1 MKKRLYRFLIELTN
15 KKGVSRMLK
24 KFAQSKLSKPLIP
37 SYIKTFHIN
46 TEEML
51 EDVRSFNS
59 LHELFIRKLKSGA
72 RPLPADPNSL
82 VSPVDGVI
90 EEMGAITRDK
100 QFTVK
105 QKLYSVEEMIG
116 RSEIVNRYIGGT
128 YIIIYLSPRD
138 YHRIHSPADGTLETQ
153 YSLGSTSYPVNQIG
167 LTYGKSPLTKNY
179 RMISEFKHQYGSALL
194 VKVGAMYINSIVML
208 QESKEWRQGDEIA
221 YFSFG
226 STVILL
232 FEKDTFIPDERL
244 HPSLQVKMGEALGSL
259 AKRKS

>member
-72 RPLPADPNSL
+72 RPLPADQNSL